1 MNTTINTNTITE
13 STTLAELIAI
23 LGSVTKAE
31 KTPTSKALREE
42 AGEPIAAD
50 DRCQVYANGYGVYDN
65 GSGRTVFWI
74 PSCVAFTYHFNPMK
88 ESEKGGEIKETFDLP
103 EGFLESQ
110 PWPIALTLIGD
121 HRIENLS
128 MQRKGDRKQSKS
140 LIRGNNEE
148 GDAMDDMEERED
160 SLAKEY
166 TWRDEQIGEDPET
179 IYIRKETRQEMLEG
193 MTEKQRE
200 VFILYF
206 KEGYTQRE
214 IAGLIG
220 ISKQSVNERL
230 EGAVKKV
237 KKICKNIEGY
247 PDKPLLPRL
256 YMRGLGIL
264 LKI

>member
-1 MNTTINTNTITE
+1 MNTTINTNASTE
-13 STTLAELIAI
+13 NTTLAELIAI
-23 LGSVTKAE
+23 LGPVTKAE

-74 PSCVAFTYHFNPMK
+74 PSCVAFTYRFDPMK

-121 HRIENLS
+121 HRIEILS

-179 IYIRKETRQEMLEG
+179 IYIRKETRREMLEG

-206 KEGYTQRE
+206 KEGYTQQE
-214 IAGLIG
+214 IADILGLNRRAVG
-220 ISKQSVNERL
+220 FRL
-230 EGAVKKV
+230 EGALKKV
-237 KKICKNIEGY
+237 KNIF
-247 PDKPLLPRL
+247 
-256 YMRGLGIL
+256 
-264 LKI
+264 